1 MGSINSNNGE
11 MIMHLNDGSFFNSD
25 GTIEFIK
32 DIIAENKDKKIALFW
47 DNASIHKS
55 IKTRSF
61 LIDNNIKS
69 ILNVPYKPDY
79 NAIENVWAEA
89 KKEFR
94 KQLTLR
100 KIKNEEI
107 NLYDIVNKSLWSVH
121 PDKINNMSKRSF
133 DILEKEAT
141 KIDI

>member
-1 MGSINSNNGE
+1 MGSINSSTGD
-11 MIMHLNDGSFFNSD
+11 IMVHLNDASFFNSEA
-25 GTIEFIK
+25 TIEFIK
-32 DIIAENKDKKIALFW
+32 DIIEKNNNKKLELFW

-55 IKTRSF
+55 SKTKAF

-94 KQLTLR
+94 KQMTLR

-107 NLYDIVNKSLWSVH
+107 NFSDIVG
-121 PDKINNMSKRSF
+121 
-133 DILEKEAT
+133 
-141 KIDI
+141 

>member
-1 MGSINSNNGE
+1 M
-11 MIMHLNDGSFFNSD
+11 
-25 GTIEFIK
+25 
-32 DIIAENKDKKIALFW
+32 
-47 DNASIHKS
+47 
-55 IKTRSF
+55 KTRSF

-141 KIDI
+141 KMDI

>member
-55 IKTRSF
+55 IKTKSF
-61 LIDNNIKS
+61 LVDNNIKS
-69 ILNVPYKPDY
+69 ILNVTYQPDY
-79 NAIENVWAEA
+79 KAIENVWAEA

-94 KQLTLR
+94 KQLTSK
-100 KIKNEEI
+100 KINNEEI
-107 NLYDIVNKSLWSVH
+107 KLFDIVGESLKSVH
-121 PDKINNMSKRSF
+121 PDKIYNMS
-133 DILEKEAT
+133 
-141 KIDI
+141 

>member
-1 MGSINSNNGE
+1 

-61 LIDNNIKS
+61 LIDNHIKS

-94 KQLTLR
+94 KQLTLK
-100 KIKNEEI
+100 KIKNEEL
-107 NLYDIVNKSLWSVH
+107 NLYDIVN
-121 PDKINNMSKRSF
+121 
-133 DILEKEAT
+133 
-141 KIDI
+141 

>member
-1 MGSINSNNGE
+1 MGSINSITGD
-11 MIMHLNDGSFFNSD
+11 IIIHLNDGSFFNSEA
-25 GTIEFIK
+25 TIEFIK
-32 DIIAENKDKKIALFW
+32 DIIEENKNKKIALFW

-55 IKTRSF
+55 SKTKAF
-61 LIDNNIKS
+61 LIDHNIKS

-94 KQLTLR
+94 KQMTLR

-107 NLYDIVNKSLWSVH
+107 NLYDVVG
-121 PDKINNMSKRSF
+121 
-133 DILEKEAT
+133 
-141 KIDI
+141 